1 MKIDI
6 RAIHFELS
14 DEDRNYAAEKIG
26 HLEKYYKNI
35 ISAEIHIKCDHED
48 HSGNTYDISV
58 SLKIPGKDLF
68 SEESGRDIRTIID
81 GLETELVRQ
90 ISRVKEKSNPKRL
103 YKAKEYIRNFFGKG

>member
-14 DEDRNYAAEKIG
+14 DEDRDYAAEKIG

-35 ISAEIHIKCDHED
+35 ISAEIHIKCDHDD
-48 HSGNTYDISV
+48 HSGNTYDINV

-68 SEESGRDIRTIID
+68 TEESGRDIRTLID
-81 GLETELVRQ
+81 KTESELTRQ
-90 ISRVKEKSNPKRL
+90 ISRVKEKQNPKRL
-103 YKAKEYIRNFFGKG
+103 YKAKEAIRRFFGK